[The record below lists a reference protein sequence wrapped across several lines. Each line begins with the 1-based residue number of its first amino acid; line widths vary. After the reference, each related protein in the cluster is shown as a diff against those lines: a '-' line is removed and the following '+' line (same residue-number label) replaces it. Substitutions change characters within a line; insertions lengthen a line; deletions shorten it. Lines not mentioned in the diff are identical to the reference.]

1 MLSQL
6 FVLSPRGDTILK
18 KEFRYDVPKVAP
30 EVFFRAVKFWKDG
43 EKAPAVFNEDGVNY
57 LHVKVRPGSARVP
70 PHSTTRA
77 PGLLRSSPTNR
88 SLRDTQAG
96 GLYYAA
102 TTRKNVSPSHVLE
115 LLHRVA
121 RVFKDYCGVASED
134 ALRKNAV
141 LAYELLDEM
150 VDYGYAQSTSTD
162 SLRAHVFNEPTA
174 PASDASGATGLTPPR
189 GKGSSSRAASV
200 LGGFVSAAA
209 GSSVSGAGSGAT
221 IRRDAT
227 QRSVIAGEHQGGD
240 RDEIFVDVVEKLN
253 VTFNA
258 SGHLL
263 TSEIDG
269 QIQMRNFLRGEP
281 KIRVALPED
290 LAVGGRDFNPAYAG
304 GDYGYGVGGVSGAAV
319 LLDDCNF
326 HESADLS
333 QFDSERTIEV
343 RDVPRG
349 EFALMNYRAAGDFN
363 PPFKV
368 TTLIDETTPY
378 KITVTLRIRAEFP
391 SKHAATG
398 LAVKFPVPK
407 RAAAV
412 HATVDAGSAP
422 GTQHAAYAQADR
434 QVVWQCKKM
443 TGGSE
448 HALRITVSLNDERLP
463 NARGE
468 LGPASLGF
476 TIPMYNVSRV
486 RVRYLQIG
494 QREGTKRGEGPHR
507 WVRYVTKSSNYVAR
521 V

>member
-1 MLSQL
+1 M
-6 FVLSPRGDTILK
+6 
-18 KEFRYDVPKVAP
+18 
-30 EVFFRAVKFWKDG
+30 
-43 EKAPAVFNEDGVNY
+43 
-57 LHVKVRPGSARVP
+57 
-70 PHSTTRA
+70 
-77 PGLLRSSPTNR
+77 
-88 SLRDTQAG
+88 
-96 GLYYAA
+96 
-102 TTRKNVSPSHVLE
+102 
-115 LLHRVA
+115 
-121 RVFKDYCGVASED
+121 
-134 ALRKNAV
+134 

-162 SLRAHVFNEPTA
+162 SLRAHVFNEPTV

-189 GKGSSSRAASV
+189 GKGSSSSRAASV

-209 GSSVSGAGSGAT
+209 GSAGAGSGAGSGAT

-227 QRSVIAGEHQGGD
+227 QRSVIAGEREGGD

-269 QIQMRNFLRGEP
+269 QIQIRNFLRGEP

-333 QFDSERTIEV
+333 QFDSDRTISL

-378 KITVTLRIRAEFP
+378 KITVTLRVRAEFP

-412 HATVDAGSAP
+412 NASVEPGTAP
-422 GTQHAAYAQADR
+422 GTQHAAYVQGDR
-434 QVVWQCKKM
+434 QVVWQFKKV

-448 HALRITVSLNDERLP
+448 HALRITVSLHDERLP

-494 QREGTKRGEGPHR
+494 NGEGKKHGAGPHR
-507 WVRYVTKSSNYVAR
+507 WVRYVTKSSNFVAR

>member
-1 MLSQL
+1 
-6 FVLSPRGDTILK
+6 
-18 KEFRYDVPKVAP
+18 
-30 EVFFRAVKFWKDG
+30 
-43 EKAPAVFNEDGVNY
+43 
-57 LHVKVRPGSARVP
+57 
-70 PHSTTRA
+70 
-77 PGLLRSSPTNR
+77 
-88 SLRDTQAG
+88 
-96 GLYYAA
+96 
-102 TTRKNVSPSHVLE
+102 
-115 LLHRVA
+115 
-121 RVFKDYCGVASED
+121 
-134 ALRKNAV
+134 
-141 LAYELLDEM
+141 M

-174 PASDASGATGLTPPR
+174 PASDASGATGLTPPG

-494 QREGTKRGEGPHR
+494 NGEGTKRGEGPHR

>member
-134 ALRKNAV
+134 ALRKTRCWRTNS
-141 LAYELLDEM
+141 
-150 VDYGYAQSTSTD
+150 STRWWTTATRRARPRILSARTSSTNRPLPRATPRARRD
-162 SLRAHVFNEPTA
+162 SPLPE
-174 PASDASGATGLTPPR
+174 
-189 GKGSSSRAASV
+189 GKARPSRAASV

-269 QIQMRNFLRGEP
+269 QIQMRIFFAASPRFAWRFP
-281 KIRVALPED
+281 RISPW
-290 LAVGGRDFNPAYAG
+290 AG
-304 GDYGYGVGGVSGAAV
+304 AISTRRTRAGTTGTAWAA
-319 LLDDCNF
+319 
-326 HESADLS
+326 
-333 QFDSERTIEV
+333 
-343 RDVPRG
+343 
-349 EFALMNYRAAGDFN
+349 
-363 PPFKV
+363 
-368 TTLIDETTPY
+368 
-378 KITVTLRIRAEFP
+378 
-391 SKHAATG
+391 
-398 LAVKFPVPK
+398 
-407 RAAAV
+407 
-412 HATVDAGSAP
+412 
-422 GTQHAAYAQADR
+422 
-434 QVVWQCKKM
+434 
-443 TGGSE
+443 
-448 HALRITVSLNDERLP
+448 
-463 NARGE
+463 
-468 LGPASLGF
+468 
-476 TIPMYNVSRV
+476 
-486 RVRYLQIG
+486 
-494 QREGTKRGEGPHR
+494 
-507 WVRYVTKSSNYVAR
+507 
-521 V
+521 

>member
-1 MLSQL
+1 M
-6 FVLSPRGDTILK
+6 
-18 KEFRYDVPKVAP
+18 
-30 EVFFRAVKFWKDG
+30 
-43 EKAPAVFNEDGVNY
+43 
-57 LHVKVRPGSARVP
+57 
-70 PHSTTRA
+70 
-77 PGLLRSSPTNR
+77 
-88 SLRDTQAG
+88 
-96 GLYYAA
+96 
-102 TTRKNVSPSHVLE
+102 
-115 LLHRVA
+115 
-121 RVFKDYCGVASED
+121 
-134 ALRKNAV
+134 
-141 LAYELLDEM
+141 
-150 VDYGYAQSTSTD
+150 
-162 SLRAHVFNEPTA
+162 
-174 PASDASGATGLTPPR
+174 
-189 GKGSSSRAASV
+189 
-200 LGGFVSAAA
+200 
-209 GSSVSGAGSGAT
+209 
-221 IRRDAT
+221 
-227 QRSVIAGEHQGGD
+227 IAGEHQGGD

-494 QREGTKRGEGPHR
+494 NGEGTKRGEGPHR